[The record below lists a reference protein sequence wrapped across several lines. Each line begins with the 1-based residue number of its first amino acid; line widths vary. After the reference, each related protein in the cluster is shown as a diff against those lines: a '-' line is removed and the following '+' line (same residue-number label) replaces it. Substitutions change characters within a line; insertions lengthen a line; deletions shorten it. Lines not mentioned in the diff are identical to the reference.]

1 MENAMRKKTS
11 KLKPKPADTLL
22 QTTKKKDI
30 ELTEPE
36 LKKVTGGTITVRKAG
51 NKIEGG

>member
-1 MENAMRKKTS
+1 MRKKTS

-22 QTTKKKDI
+22 KTTKKKDI

-36 LKKVTGGTITVRKAG
+36 LKKATGGLTVRKSGDKAY
-51 NKIEGG
+51 EF